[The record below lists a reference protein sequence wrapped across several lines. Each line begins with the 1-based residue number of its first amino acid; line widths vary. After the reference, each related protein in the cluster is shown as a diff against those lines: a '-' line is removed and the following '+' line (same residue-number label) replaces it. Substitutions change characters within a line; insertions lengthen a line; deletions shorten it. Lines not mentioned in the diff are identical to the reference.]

1 MDCQRRAQAL
11 IARSRSVLCALS
23 FALLALSL
31 SGCRNKQEQARQKAE
46 LTQAL
51 DQFKAQIDALQK
63 QTAVL
68 RARFDK
74 LPEDLPGIGPVRDDL
89 HALEEGL
96 GVEGGRAQWLAGELD
111 KAFGSGSGKGQ
122 QEEIEAVRKAVPRG
136 TEGMAQMLV
145 KVTHEVMPL
154 ERVAGQRH
162 FFEELDA
169 KNAKAEAAQKKHP
182 KADPPKADPTK
193 AR

>member
-51 DQFKAQIDALQK
+51 DQFKVQIDALQK

-96 GVEGGRAQWLAGELD
+96 GVDGGRAQWLAGELD
-111 KAFGSGSGKGQ
+111 KAFASGKKD
-122 QEEIEAVRKAVPRG
+122 EIEAVRKAVPRG

-169 KNAKAEAAQKKHP
+169 KNAKAEAAQKKP
-182 KADPPKADPTK
+182 PPKAGPPK